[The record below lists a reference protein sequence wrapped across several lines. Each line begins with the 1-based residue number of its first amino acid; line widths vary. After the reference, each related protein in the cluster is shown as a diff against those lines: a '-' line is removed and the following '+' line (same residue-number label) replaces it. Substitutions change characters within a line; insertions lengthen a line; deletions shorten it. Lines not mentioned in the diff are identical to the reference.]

1 MILIGIIMTKK
12 TEYDPDD
19 PEDVASLVIY
29 VLSTM
34 ARDRLL
40 PRNYELDDCL
50 GMAYFQALN
59 LCKTFDPKKGHSF
72 ESYMFTYLPGRFF
85 DYFTINEVGKKKNL
99 TRTDGRVHRPKD
111 EPRFVD
117 KAMTNF
123 PFQDGESFEVML
135 SYNGCSVNEPHD
147 KKIVFSDLN
156 KKQMDVVYFIAKGIT
171 QRRIGNA
178 LKISES
184 RVCQIRNE
192 VRTKCRLESKAY
204 VLEDNEYSV

>member
-1 MILIGIIMTKK
+1 MAKQTS
-12 TEYDPDD
+12 YDPDD

-50 GMAYFQALN
+50 GMAYSEALT
-59 LCKTFDPKKGHSF
+59 LCKSFDPKKGRSF
-72 ESYMFTYLPGRFF
+72 ENYMFTYLPSRFF
-85 DYFTINEVGKKKNL
+85 DYFMRNEVGKKKNL
-99 TRTDGRVHRPKD
+99 VRKEGKAYRPKD

-123 PFQDGESFEVML
+123 AFGDGESFEVML
-135 SYNGCSVNEPHD
+135 SYNGCPVNGSHD

-156 KKQMDVVYFIAKGIT
+156 KRQMDVVYFIAKGMP
-171 QRRIGNA
+171 QKRIGNA
-178 LKISES
+178 LKVSES

-192 VRTKCRLESKAY
+192 VRAKCRLESKAY